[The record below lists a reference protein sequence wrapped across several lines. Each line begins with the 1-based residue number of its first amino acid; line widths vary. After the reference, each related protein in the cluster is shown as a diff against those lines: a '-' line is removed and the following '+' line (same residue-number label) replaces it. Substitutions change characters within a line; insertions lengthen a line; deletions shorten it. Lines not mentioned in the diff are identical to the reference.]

1 MVRSPGELEDFT
13 VSTTTTEPVF
23 TQTVDHNAAP
33 VTLAAVSRQL
43 NVTEYRLRN
52 LADNG
57 KIPWPFKYHEA
68 GRTYFKC
75 TDVPIIRAVITALA
89 RS

>member
-1 MVRSPGELEDFT
+1 M
-13 VSTTTTEPVF
+13 STTTTEQVF

-33 VTLAAVSRQL
+33 VTLAASLAPAQRHRVRF
-43 NVTEYRLRN
+43 RN

-57 KIPWPFKYHEA
+57 RIPRPFKYHEA

-75 TDVPIIRAVITALA
+75 TDVPIIRAVIAALA

>member
-1 MVRSPGELEDFT
+1 M
-13 VSTTTTEPVF
+13 STTTEQVF
-23 TQTVDHNAAP
+23 TQTVDHYAAP
-33 VTLAAVSRQL
+33 VTLAPAQRHRVRF
-43 NVTEYRLRN
+43 TN

-57 KIPWPFKYHEA
+57 RIPRPFKYHEA

-75 TDVPIIRAVITALA
+75 TDVPIIRAVIAALA